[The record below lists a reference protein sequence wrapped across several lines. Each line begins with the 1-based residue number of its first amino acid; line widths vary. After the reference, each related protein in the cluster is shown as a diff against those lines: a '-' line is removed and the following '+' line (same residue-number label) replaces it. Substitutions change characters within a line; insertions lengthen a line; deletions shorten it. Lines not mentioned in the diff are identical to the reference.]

1 MMARNKLSFNLTILQ
16 PCEESWAEMTGSQ
29 RERHCQSCGK
39 HVHNFAAMT
48 SREIER
54 LALQNKGELCARIT
68 HRADGSLVTLG
79 AMPRPSLA
87 AQIAVS
93 ASLFVGAAGAIAQNS
108 APRPQEL
115 EAVLSGTVLNSDGS
129 GPMEGA
135 LISLRNGSMTVAET
149 KSDAQGDFRLSTSP
163 GTYDI
168 EIKKGPKDGMQFHKV
183 ALVEGE
189 LNLPSFTSGT
199 TVSVNAYDAGESYT
213 TMGTMSVTIGRYSL
227 SYIFRHPVVYAK
239 HLLHKL

>member
-1 MMARNKLSFNLTILQ
+1 MARNKLSFNPAIAH
-16 PCEESWAEMTGSQ
+16 PCHESWAEMTGSQ

-39 HVHNFAAMT
+39 QVHNFAAMT
-48 SREIER
+48 PREIER
-54 LALQNKGELCARIT
+54 LAREKEGELCARIT
-68 HRADGSLVTLG
+68 HRTDGSLVTLDVT
-79 AMPRPSLA
+79 PRPSLA

-93 ASLFVGAAGAIAQNS
+93 ASLFVGAAGAIAQNP
-108 APRPQEL
+108 APRPQEP
-115 EAVLSGTVLNSDGS
+115 EAVLSGTVLSSDGS

-135 LISLRNGSMTVAET
+135 LISLRNGSVTVAET
-149 KSDAQGDFRLSTSP
+149 KTDAQGGFRLSTSP

-227 SYIFRHPVVYAK
+227 SYIFRHPVAYVK
-239 HLLHKL
+239 HLVHKL